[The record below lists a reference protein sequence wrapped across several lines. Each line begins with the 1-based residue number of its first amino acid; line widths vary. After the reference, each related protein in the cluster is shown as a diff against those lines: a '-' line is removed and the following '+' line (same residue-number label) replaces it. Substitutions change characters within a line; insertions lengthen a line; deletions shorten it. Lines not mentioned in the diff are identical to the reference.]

1 MIGRRI
7 KVGIVGCGAIGSEL
21 AHYILK
27 ELKHSY
33 YLTALCDRDVKKA
46 EHLLSS
52 LSSSV
57 QILSI
62 EKLIKSCDMVIES
75 ASISAAHDL
84 ITRMAKVRK
93 RLVILSVGVFVKYP
107 RLLSSINKGGLTLYV
122 PSGAIAGVDGISSL
136 ALEEIKSITLLTSK
150 PPSSLRDI
158 PFLKRKRIDVS
169 RIRRPTK
176 VFEGNIK
183 KAIKYFPKNIN
194 VAAIIFLA
202 SRFRKIKV
210 VIKVDPFLKRNT
222 HRIEVNAVGGRLYVE
237 IENFPSSLNPRT
249 SRMAILSTKNLLKKI
264 TSSIKVGS

>member
-33 YLTALCDRDVKKA
+33 HLMALCDREVNKA
-46 EHLLSS
+46 EYLSSS
-52 LSSSV
+52 LSSPV
-57 QILSI
+57 KILSI

-75 ASISAAHDL
+75 ASISAARDL
-84 ITRMAKVRK
+84 IIRMAQAKKV
-93 RLVILSVGVFVKYP
+93 LVVLSVGVFVKYP
-107 RLLSSINKGGLTLYV
+107 RLLSSLKKGKLTLYV
-122 PSGAIAGVDGISSL
+122 PSGAIAAVDGISSL
-136 ALEEIKSITLLTSK
+136 ALEKVKSLTLVTSK
-150 PPSSLRDI
+150 PPSSLRGI
-158 PFLKRKRIDVS
+158 PFLERKKIDVS
-169 RIRRPTK
+169 RIRRPIK

-202 SRFRKIKV
+202 SRFKGIKV

-222 HRIEVNAVGGRLYVE
+222 HRIEVNAAGGRLYVE
-237 IENFPSSLNPRT
+237 IENFPSSLNPKT

-264 TSSIKVGS
+264 VSSIKVGS